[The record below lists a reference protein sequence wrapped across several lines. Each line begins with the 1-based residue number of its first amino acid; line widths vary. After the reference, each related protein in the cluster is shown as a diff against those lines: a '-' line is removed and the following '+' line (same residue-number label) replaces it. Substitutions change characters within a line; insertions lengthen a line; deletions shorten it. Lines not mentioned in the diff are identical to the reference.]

1 MAGIAGMDPVEVA
14 EKVVAAIKAN
24 RFYIFSHPEFKD
36 ELREVFDQILENFSD
51 EPADPQRLAFE
62 QGRRKRYAEE
72 RALMK
77 GEN

>member
-1 MAGIAGMDPVEVA
+1 
-14 EKVVAAIKAN
+14 
-24 RFYIFSHPEFKD
+24 
-36 ELREVFDQILENFSD
+36 VFDQILDNFPD

-77 GEN
+77 GD